1 MVIKNKMKKRLFLL
15 LTLIMLNPNLVY
27 AEKLAS
33 ILKGKV
39 LATSFSG
46 LQALI
51 KESDGSILDF
61 ADITASGTF
70 KLDLTIMDTPSEP
83 EVRKLTLEIK
93 NKAGLIK
100 KYPINQYI
108 TRFDDTVTLKP
119 ITFK

>member
-1 MVIKNKMKKRLFLL
+1 MKRQLFLL
-15 LTLIMLNPNLVY
+15 FTLIILNSNVVY

-33 ILKGKV
+33 ILEGKV
-39 LATSFSG
+39 LANNFSG

-61 ADITASGTF
+61 SDISASGTF

-93 NKAGLIK
+93 NKNGLK
-100 KYPINQYI
+100 KNFSVKQYM
-108 TRFDDTVTLKP
+108 TDFDDTVLLKP
-119 ITFK
+119 ITFN